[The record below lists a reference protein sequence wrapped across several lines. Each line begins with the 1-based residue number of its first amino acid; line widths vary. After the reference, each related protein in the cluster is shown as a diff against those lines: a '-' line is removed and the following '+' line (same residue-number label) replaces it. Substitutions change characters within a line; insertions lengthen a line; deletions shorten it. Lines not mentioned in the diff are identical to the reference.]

1 MKLWRR
7 RSRKEAR
14 EMGANERA
22 LRGYLEAIDAHDL
35 KGVRA
40 SFTGDAGI
48 VAPGVELHGKEEIVG
63 WIRVF
68 ITAFPDLKHEVRAVI
83 ETGDACVAEVRF
95 SGTHTG
101 PLASP
106 DGEILPTGKPFVLD
120 YAHISR
126 FEDGRIK
133 SDHVYFDQLTFLSQL
148 GLLPAPTA

>member
-7 RSRKEAR
+7 GSGQEAQ
-14 EMGANERA
+14 EMGANERT
-22 LRGYLEAIDAHDL
+22 LRGYLEAIDTHDL
-35 KGVRA
+35 DGVRA

-48 VAPGVELHGKEEIVG
+48 VAPGVELHGKEEIER

-68 ITAFPDLKHEVRAVI
+68 ITAFPDLKHEVRATI
-83 ETGDACVAEVRF
+83 ETTDACVAEVRF

-106 DGEILPTGKPFVLD
+106 DGEIPPTGKPFVLD
-120 YAHISR
+120 YVHVSR
-126 FEDGRIK
+126 FEEGRIE

-148 GLLPAPTA
+148 GLLPAPAA